1 VGFEG
6 VAGFLHARRIA
17 TGGEGNSGTM
27 SMERILKIVPNRY
40 EAIRVM
46 AKEARRV
53 NSLIRKAGEELE
65 EKPTSIA
72 MNRVIDGKVKFEYE
86 EPEGDQ

>member
-1 VGFEG
+1 
-6 VAGFLHARRIA
+6 
-17 TGGEGNSGTM
+17 
-27 SMERILKIVPNRY
+27 MERILKEIPNRY

-53 NSLIRKAGEELE
+53 NRLIRKASEEFE

-72 MNRVIDGKVKFEYE
+72 MQRVIDGKVKFEYE
-86 EPEGDQ
+86 EPEGEK

>member
-1 VGFEG
+1 MGSGG
-6 VAGFLHARRIA
+6 VAELPHVRRIA
-17 TGGEGNSGTM
+17 PGGGENPGTIP
-27 SMERILKIVPNRY
+27 MERILKIVPNRY

-53 NSLIRKAGEELE
+53 NNLIRKAGEELE

-72 MNRVIDGKVKFEYE
+72 MNRVIEGKVKFEYE

>member
-1 VGFEG
+1 MARLAEKTVG
-6 VAGFLHARRIA
+6 
-17 TGGEGNSGTM
+17 TK
-27 SMERILKIVPNRY
+27 SMENILKVVPNRY

-46 AKEARRV
+46 AKEARRI
-53 NSLIRKAGEELE
+53 NSLIRKAGEDFE

-86 EPEGDQ
+86 EPKGEQ

>member
-1 VGFEG
+1 MLSKRRNVP
-6 VAGFLHARRIA
+6 VAEETA
-17 TGGEGNSGTM
+17 GTK
-27 SMERILKIVPNRY
+27 SMENILKVVPNRY

-46 AKEARRV
+46 AKEARRI
-53 NSLIRKAGEELE
+53 NNLIRKAGEEFE

-86 EPEGDQ
+86 EPEGEK

>member
-1 VGFEG
+1 MRWNEPA
-6 VAGFLHARRIA
+6 AGKIA
-17 TGGEGNSGTM
+17 GTK
-27 SMERILKIVPNRY
+27 SMENILKVVQNRY

-53 NSLIRKAGEELE
+53 NNLLRRAGEELE

-72 MNRVIDGKVKFEYE
+72 MKRVIDGKVKFEYE
-86 EPEGDQ
+86 EPEGEQ

>member
-1 VGFEG
+1 
-6 VAGFLHARRIA
+6 
-17 TGGEGNSGTM
+17 
-27 SMERILKIVPNRY
+27 MEKILKVIENRY

-53 NSLIRKAGEELE
+53 NTLIRLSQEEVE
-65 EKPTSIA
+65 DKPTTIA

-86 EPEGDQ
+86 EPEGE

>member
-1 VGFEG
+1 
-6 VAGFLHARRIA
+6 
-17 TGGEGNSGTM
+17 
-27 SMERILKIVPNRY
+27 MEKILKVIENRY

-53 NSLIRKAGEELE
+53 NTLIRLSQEEVE
-65 EKPTSIA
+65 DKPTTIA

-86 EPEGDQ
+86 EQEGE